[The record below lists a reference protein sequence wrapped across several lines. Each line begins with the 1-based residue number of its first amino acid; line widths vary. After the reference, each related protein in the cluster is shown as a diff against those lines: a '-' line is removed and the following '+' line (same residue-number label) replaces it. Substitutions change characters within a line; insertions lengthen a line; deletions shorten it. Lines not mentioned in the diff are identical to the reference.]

1 MAEEQTNTII
11 RHLAYYSEE
20 NPNHPTTY
28 DIGTDADKVSYNG
41 TNIQDYLDNLPS
53 GGGGTP
59 SYNFEHPG
67 SILISGSNDNI
78 EESAKTITNITT
90 LQAAI
95 GNQNSGLVKDVNTL
109 QNTVGSL
116 NNIINNNNDGLIKKI
131 NNNQNNINKI
141 SFTPSEQNNDTSF
154 DITSK
159 FFIKVTSKTPTII
172 QFGCHEFDDRQIGH
186 VWTFTIK
193 DKQGNITKTQTT
205 NGIAFGSTNGHALS
219 TTIQL
224 SSSETSVWD
233 PGYTIEIT
241 MTITGNTYS
250 IKNGNT
256 YTNSITKSFTNTQ
269 LDTISWFSLI
279 HHLNQE
285 SPRTKNSITNTS
297 LLDLIYPIGS
307 IYINVKNLNPSR
319 LFGGVWKRINGR
331 FLLSAYYGD
340 YDKSVPT
347 STDYNKQY
355 NLKDEGGSVYLGKH
369 SHKFTYGTF
378 SPYMV
383 TSTSTGT
390 QYKGIERNPLDVG
403 GKNLT
408 YQDTIETGYGDSL
421 SNMPPYYVVNIWERT
436 G

>member
-28 DIGTDADKVSYNG
+28 DIGTDANKVTYGN
-41 TNIQDYLDNLPS
+41 TDLETYLNNLGP
-53 GGGGTP
+53 GGGSTP

-67 SILISGSNDNI
+67 SILISGSSNNI

-109 QNTVGSL
+109 QNTVESL
-116 NNIINNNNDGLIKKI
+116 NNTINNNNERI

-193 DKQGNITKTQTT
+193 DKQGNITKTQSTG
-205 NGIAFGSTNGHALS
+205 GIAFG
-219 TTIQL
+219 TTKGQAPNTIITL
-224 SSSETSVWD
+224 SSPETSVWD
-233 PGYTIEIT
+233 SGYTIEVT
-241 MTITGNTYS
+241 MTIVGSPYS
-250 IKNGNT
+250 IKNGNA

-279 HHLNQE
+279 HRLDQE

-319 LFGGVWKRINGR
+319 LFGGEWKRINGR

-340 YDKSVPT
+340 YDKSIPT

-369 SHKFTYGTF
+369 SHKFTYATRPIKVG
-378 SPYMV
+378 
-383 TSTSTGT
+383 TGT
-390 QYKGIERNPLDVG
+390 QYKGMERNP
-403 GKNLT
+403 KNAEGSSLT
-408 YQDTIETGYGDSL
+408 YQDTAETGYGDSL